1 MVVYNAPIGPPRLI
15 GLVVMPGSSV
25 HAVLVAA
32 VSASQ
37 REDPQAGIKGHC
49 ERTDPRWDSMSSGWL
64 SRASR
69 RTIAKRHAAFTARPE
84 HMCYTYC
91 VQSCR
96 IGGAGGVPPPP
107 RRPSAWARPFP
118 PEVAPTSCLDS
129 CYGRPV
135 PRRATSCERRC
146 PTAEAEPLGERGC
159 PRRGDLSLRAPP
171 ALPVLSALVGRPG
184 ALCVRTPAAMA
195 PCALTGFRFGGGGRS
210 CAGGGFGGRGRRNDG
225 TGRRHAHSQH
235 LLSDHAG
242 C

>member
-84 HMCYTYC
+84 HMCYTCC

-96 IGGAGGVPPPP
+96 IGVP
-107 RRPSAWARPFP
+107 AAFP
-118 PEVAPTSCLDS
+118 H
-129 CYGRPV
+129 G
-135 PRRATSCERRC
+135 
-146 PTAEAEPLGERGC
+146 
-159 PRRGDLSLRAPP
+159 
-171 ALPVLSALVGRPG
+171 PG
-184 ALCVRTPAAMA
+184 ARQP
-195 PCALTGFRFGGGGRS
+195 
-210 CAGGGFGGRGRRNDG
+210 GRGLFLPRSRP
-225 TGRRHAHSQH
+225 H
-235 LLSDHAG
+235 LV
-242 C
+242 

>member
-69 RTIAKRHAAFTARPE
+69 RTIAKRYAAFTARPE
-84 HMCYTYC
+84 HMCYTCC

-96 IGGAGGVPPPP
+96 IGV
-107 RRPSAWARPFP
+107 
-118 PEVAPTSCLDS
+118 
-129 CYGRPV
+129 
-135 PRRATSCERRC
+135 
-146 PTAEAEPLGERGC
+146 
-159 PRRGDLSLRAPP
+159 
-171 ALPVLSALVGRPG
+171 PG
-184 ALCVRTPAAMA
+184 AFPHGPGARQ
-195 PCALTGFRFGGGGRS
+195 R
-210 CAGGGFGGRGRRNDG
+210 GRGLFLPRSRP
-225 TGRRHAHSQH
+225 R
-235 LLSDHAG
+235 LV
-242 C
+242 